1 MKKQVLLSAL
11 LAALILT
18 GCGSEEPASQQQSA
32 AETTAQTEVQVT
44 TEAQEA
50 ADTTAAQE
58 ETVTS
63 AGRIDLTGMSS
74 TMVMAQI
81 STMQYEPDS
90 FLGKTIK
97 MQGTFLVGY
106 GDTRNYYYCL
116 VSDATAC
123 CQQGFEFLWD
133 GHVFPDDYPEP
144 GTEIIVEGIFDTYW
158 EDGYQYMQLI
168 NATLE
173 PV

>member
-1 MKKQVLLSAL
+1 MKKINCFLLLLSIL
-11 LAALILT
+11 LLNGCADKAAAT
-18 GCGSEEPASQQQSA
+18 QQQISPTVI
-32 AETTAQTEVQVT
+32 ETTEGT
-44 TEAQEA
+44 TE
-50 ADTTAAQE
+50 
-58 ETVTS
+58 ETIST
-63 AGRIDLTGMSS
+63 AGRIDLTQMSS
-74 TMVMAQI
+74 TMVMAQV
-81 STMQYEPDS
+81 SAMQYEPDA
-90 FLGKTIK
+90 FMGKIVK

-144 GTEIIVEGIFDTYW
+144 GTEIIVEGTFDTYW
-158 EDGYQYMQLI
+158 EDGYQYMQLVG
-168 NATLE
+168 ASLE